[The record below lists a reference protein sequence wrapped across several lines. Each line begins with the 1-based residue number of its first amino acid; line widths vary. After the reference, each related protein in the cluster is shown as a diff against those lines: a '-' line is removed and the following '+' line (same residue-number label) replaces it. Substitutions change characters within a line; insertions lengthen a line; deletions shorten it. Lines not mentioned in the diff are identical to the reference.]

1 MVFNRPYK
9 FNVFCSVFQV
19 VDRISM
25 KNRAFNY
32 ALSTIKYM
40 YIFYYIVEVRIDHNP
55 NVTPRDATI
64 NDWQNLVLFLIF
76 SEGFLC

>member
-40 YIFYYIVEVRIDHNP
+40 YIFYYIVEVGS
-55 NVTPRDATI
+55 TI
-64 NDWQNLVLFLIF
+64 IPMSPPETLQLMI
-76 SEGFLC
+76 GKI